1 MVKSVTVRAPCSTAN
16 LGPGFDVFGL
26 ALDAFYD
33 EVTVTKKGKGIT
45 IVSSDDIPLDPKKN
59 TAGLVA
65 KAMLE
70 DIVKEGYSKYKG
82 GVEIK
87 IKKGV
92 PAGYGMGSS
101 AASAA
106 ACAIAMNELFDV
118 IYEDESLTYFA
129 GMGERASAGTVHY
142 DNVAASLFGG
152 FVIVHPQ
159 ANTKGKYVNVTDCKV
174 PQDIQLIVAIPKIKI
189 PKQKTKASRGVIPK
203 NVKFSDASINL
214 ANAAWIAANFA
225 MGDATGALSYLEDL
239 IVEPARKKMI
249 PGYDKVKKNA
259 MKAGANSCTISGAGP
274 SVIAF
279 LEHWD
284 IAGKELMVKQTGEA
298 MKKGF
303 KSAKVDCDIVICKPS
318 KGPKIVKVVK

>member
-45 IVSSDDIPLDPKKN
+45 IVSSDDIPLDPKNN

-65 KAMLE
+65 KEMKKKKKLT
-70 DIVKEGYSKYKG
+70 G

-87 IKKGV
+87 IRKNV
-92 PAGYGMGSS
+92 PPGFGMGSS

-106 ACAIAMNELFDV
+106 GCAIAINKLYNLKLNQNQLV
-118 IYEDESLTYFA
+118 SYA
-129 GMGERASAGTVHY
+129 GIGEKASAGSIHY
-142 DNVAASLFGG
+142 DNVAASVLGG
-152 FVIVHPQ
+152 FVIVDSSPLSVIRIE
-159 ANTKGKYVNVTDCKV
+159 APKDLILCVAVPKMKV
-174 PQDIQLIVAIPKIKI
+174 PKK
-189 PKQKTKASRGVIPK
+189 KTKVSRSVIPK
-203 NVKFSDASINL
+203 TVKLSDSITNL
-214 ANAAWIAANFA
+214 ANAANIVAGFLNKDSSLI
-225 MGDATGALSYLEDL
+225 GKSVEDV
-239 IVEPARKKMI
+239 IVVPARKHMI
-249 PGYDKVKKNA
+249 PGFNNVKNNA
-259 MKAGANSCTISGAGP
+259 LRAGAFGVTISGAGP

-279 LEHWD
+279 
-284 IAGKELMVKQTGEA
+284 ASKKQNLTKIGAA

-318 KGPKIVKVVK
+318 KGPKIVKIVK